1 MIVYKID
8 VIKELSKRGYT
19 TTRLRREKLL
29 GESTL
34 THLRR
39 GEGITTNSLNNIC
52 LMLRCQPADVIEVR
66 PTDTEKI
73 KYY

>member
-8 VIKELSKRGYT
+8 IIKELSKHGYT

-34 THLRR
+34 TSLRR

-66 PTDTEKI
+66 PTDVEKI